1 MYKRQVSTN
10 TFGIN
15 GLKYSQQEI
24 ETLVGAAVSHV
35 KAARMQAGYTE
46 SERYV
51 ALDVGPTG
59 KMLKP
64 LGDLDFEKAVAAF
77 QAVIKVGAAHGVDL
91 IFIETMND
99 SLETKAAVLAAKES
113 CDLPVFVTTVY
124 DETGKLMTGA
134 GPEAMVALLEG
145 LRADAIGLN
154 CSLGPEQMKPVVER
168 LAKVASVPLIVKPN
182 AGPVSYTHLWKS
194 GQGQV
199 ERKRPCLGQCSCECI
214 RGLQSAEG
222 GNFLS

>member
-1 MYKRQVSTN
+1 M
-10 TFGIN
+10 
-15 GLKYSQQEI
+15 
-24 ETLVGAAVSHV
+24 SHV

-77 QAVIKVGAAHGVDL
+77 QAVVEVGVAHGVDL

-154 CSLGPEQMKPVVER
+154 
-168 LAKVASVPLIVKPN
+168 A
-182 AGPVSYTHLWKS
+182 LW
-194 GQGQV
+194 G
-199 ERKRPCLGQCSCECI
+199 RNR
-214 RGLQSAEG
+214 
-222 GNFLS
+222 